1 MMEARLQVQLGKL
14 ESALR
19 RARLWRRVAW
29 CWIGATVLCVALV
42 LVHRATGWN
51 SRMVWALPLGLGV
64 LAALIVSVIEKNRPR
79 DFRGLAL
86 ALEAEHPELHPLLTT
101 AIEQQPDRETDEF
114 HFLQRRL
121 INEVV
126 THRHQRLWS
135 DESQRKLFY
144 AMFVQAGALVVFL
157 AVLFVSQV
165 FAGARHRPNFAP
177 QLSSDEVEVTPG
189 DTKVER
195 GTGLVISARFGGK
208 PPPEA
213 TLVLVTASGKTKSLP
228 LERHLADPV
237 FGASLLEVDENGL
250 YRVEYGTKKTRDFK
264 ITVFDYPALSRANAA
279 LEYPS
284 YTGLTNRTIPDTLR
298 VTAVEGTH
306 LTYTLELNKPVAR
319 ARLVAKDGG
328 SLPLAVQTN
337 AVALLNGYRLTN
349 SARYSLE
356 LVDADGRTN
365 KLQSDFSIQVLTN
378 RTPDVKIA
386 FPRGDQRV
394 SPLEEMQLQAS
405 ASDDFGVIKYGVGFG
420 VAGQDPKFVE
430 LGGAL
435 RANEKRQFTNMV
447 SMEKLGVDVDQVVS
461 YFAWADDYGPD
472 GEVRRTF
479 SDMYFAEVRPFD
491 EIFRADQSGESENG
505 QNQRQPGQQGGGNQ
519 NTRLA
524 ELQKEIVI
532 ATWKLQR
539 DQHGPSKKGGSYE

>member
-1 MMEARLQVQLGKL
+1 MQLGRL
-14 ESALR
+14 ESVLR
-19 RARLWRRVAW
+19 RARLWRRLAW
-29 CWIGATVLCVALV
+29 CWIAATVLCLLLFV
-42 LVHRATGWN
+42 VHRAMGWN
-51 SRMVWALPLGLGV
+51 SRLVWTLPLGFSA
-64 LAALIVSVIEKNRPR
+64 LAALIVSVAEQSRPQ
-79 DFRGLAL
+79 DFRGLAR

-101 AIEQQPDRETDEF
+101 AIEQQPDRETGEF

-126 THRHQRLWS
+126 THRHQRLWN
-135 DESQRKLFY
+135 EETQRKLFS
-144 AMFVQAGALVVFL
+144 AVFAQTGALVVFL
-157 AVLFVSQV
+157 AVLFVSYA
-165 FAGARHRPNFAP
+165 FAGGRPSRAAKT
-177 QLSSDEVEVTPG
+177 SSTNSEEVTVNPG

-208 PPPEA
+208 PPPDA
-213 TLVLVTASGKTKSLP
+213 TLVLVTASGKTKRLA
-228 LERHLADPV
+228 LERHLTDPV
-237 FGASLLEVDENGL
+237 FGASLLEVDEDGL
-250 YRVEYGTKKTRDFK
+250 YRVEYGPKKTRDFK

-306 LTYTLELNKPVAR
+306 LTYTLELNKPVTR
-319 ARLVAKDGG
+319 ARLVAKDGA
-328 SLPLAVQTN
+328 SLPLVVQTN
-337 AVALLNGYRLTN
+337 AVAMLNAFRLMN
-349 SARYSLE
+349 SGRYSLE
-356 LVDADGRTN
+356 LVDSEGRTN
-365 KLQSDFSIQVLTN
+365 RTQSDFSIQVLTN
-378 RTPDVKIA
+378 RAPDVKIA

-405 ASDDFGVIKYGVGFG
+405 AADDFGVLKYGVGFG
-420 VAGQDPKFVE
+420 VAGKDPKFVE

-435 RANEKRQFTNMV
+435 RANEKRQFTNMI

-491 EIFRADQSGESENG
+491 EIFRADQSGESENS
-505 QNQRQPGQQGGGNQ
+505 QNQRQQGQQGGGGNQ

-539 DQHGPSKKGGSYE
+539 DKYTAPKK

>member
-1 MMEARLQVQLGKL
+1 MMEARLQMQLGGL
-14 ESALR
+14 EAAHR
-19 RARLWRRVAW
+19 RARLWRRLAW
-29 CWIGATVLCVALV
+29 CWIGATILCMALV
-42 LVHRATGWN
+42 VVHRATGWN
-51 SRMVWALPLGLGV
+51 SRMVWTLPLGLGA
-64 LAALIVSVIEKNRPR
+64 LAALIVSVVEQSRR
-79 DFRGLAL
+79 QDFRALAL
-86 ALEAEHPELHPLLTT
+86 SLEAEHPELHPLLTT
-101 AIEQQPDRETDEF
+101 AIEQQPDRETGEF

-121 INEVV
+121 INEVI
-126 THRHQRLWS
+126 THRHQRLWAE
-135 DESQRKLFY
+135 ESQKKLFS
-144 AMFVQAGALVVFL
+144 AMFAQTGALVVFL
-157 AVLFVSQV
+157 AVLFVSHV
-165 FAGARHRPNFAP
+165 FAGGHHRGNVTP
-177 QLSSDEVEVTPG
+177 QLSADQVEVTPG

-208 PPPEA
+208 PPPDA
-213 TLVLVTASGKTKSLP
+213 TLVLVTASGKTKRLP

-250 YRVEYGTKKTRDFK
+250 YRVEYEAKKTRDFK

-279 LEYPS
+279 LVYPS
-284 YTGLTNRTIPDTLR
+284 YTGLTNRMIPDTLR

-306 LTYTLELNKPVAR
+306 LTYTFELNKPVTR

-328 SLPLAVQTN
+328 ASLSLAVQTN
-337 AVALLNGYRLTN
+337 AVAMLSGFKLTN
-349 SARYSLE
+349 SGRYSLE
-356 LVDADGRTN
+356 LVDSEGRTN
-365 KLQSDFSIQVLTN
+365 RTQSDFSIQVLTN
-378 RTPDVKIA
+378 RAPDVKIA

-394 SPLEEMQLQAS
+394 SPLEELQLQAS
-405 ASDDFGVIKYGVGFG
+405 ASDDFGVLKYGVGFG
-420 VAGQDPKFVE
+420 IAGQDPKFVE

-435 RANEKRQFTNMV
+435 RANEKRQFTNMI

-491 EIFRADQSGESENG
+491 EIFRADQSGESA
-505 QNQRQPGQQGGGNQ
+505 QNQRQPGQQGGGGNQ

-539 DQHGPSKKGGSYE
+539 DQPGPPTK

>member
-14 ESALR
+14 ETALR
-19 RARLWRRVAW
+19 RARLWRRLAW

-42 LVHRATGWN
+42 VVHRATGWN
-51 SRMVWALPLGLGV
+51 SRLVWALPLGLGV
-64 LAALIVSVIEKNRPR
+64 LAALIVSVVEQSRPR
-79 DFRGLAL
+79 DFRALAL
-86 ALEAEHPELHPLLTT
+86 ALAAEHPELHPLLTT
-101 AIEQQPDRETDEF
+101 AIEQQPDRDSGEF

-126 THRHQRLWS
+126 THRHQRLWHE
-135 DESQRKLFY
+135 ESQRKLFS
-144 AMFVQAGALVVFL
+144 AMFVQTGALVVFL
-157 AVLFVSQV
+157 AVLFISHV
-165 FAGARHRPNFAP
+165 FAGGRHTRKTTP
-177 QLSSDEVEVTPG
+177 QLSADQVEVTPG

-208 PPPEA
+208 PPPDA
-213 TLVLVTASGKTKSLP
+213 TLVLVTASGKTKRLP

-237 FGASLLEVDENGL
+237 FGASLLEVDEDGL
-250 YRVEYGTKKTRDFK
+250 YRVEYETKKTRDFK

-298 VTAVEGTH
+298 VTAVEGAH

-328 SLPLAVQTN
+328 ASLALVVQTN
-337 AVALLNGYRLTN
+337 AMAMLNGFKLTN
-349 SARYSLE
+349 SGRYSLE

-378 RTPDVKIA
+378 RAPDVKIA

-405 ASDDFGVIKYGVGFG
+405 ASDDFGVLKYGVGFG
-420 VAGQDPKFVE
+420 IAGQDPKFVE
-430 LGGAL
+430 LGGTL
-435 RANEKRQFTNMV
+435 RANEKRQFTNMI

-491 EIFRADQSGESENG
+491 EIFRADQSGESENA
-505 QNQRQPGQQGGGNQ
+505 QNQRQQGQQGGNQ

-539 DQHGPSKKGGSYE
+539 DQPGPPKK

>member
-1 MMEARLQVQLGKL
+1 MDPRLQMQLGRL

-19 RARLWRRVAW
+19 RARLWRRLAW
-29 CWIGATVLCVALV
+29 CWIGATVLCLV
-42 LVHRATGWN
+42 LVAAHGTTGGN
-51 SRMVWALPLGLGV
+51 SRLIWTLPLGLGA
-64 LAALIVSVIEKNRPR
+64 LAAFFVSVIEQSRPR
-79 DFRGLAL
+79 DFRVLARS
-86 ALEAEHPELHPLLTT
+86 LEAEHPELHPLLTT
-101 AIEQQPDRETDEF
+101 AIEQQPDRETGEF

-135 DESQRKLFY
+135 DEAQKKLFS
-144 AMFVQAGALVVFL
+144 AVFVQTGALVVFL

-165 FAGARHRPNFAP
+165 FVHGRHAAAITAP
-177 QLSSDEVEVTPG
+177 ASSEEVTVTPG

-208 PPPEA
+208 PPPDA
-213 TLVLVTASGKTKSLP
+213 TLVLVTASGKTKRLP

-237 FGASLLEVDENGL
+237 FGASLLEVDEDGL
-250 YRVEYGTKKTRDFK
+250 YRVEYGRKKTRDFK
-264 ITVFDYPALSRANAA
+264 ISVFDYPALSKANAA

-284 YTGLTNRTIPDTLR
+284 YTGLTNRVIPDTLR

-306 LTYTLELNKPVAR
+306 LTYTLELNKLVVR
-319 ARLVAKDGG
+319 ARLVAKDGSAL
-328 SLPLAVQTN
+328 SLVPQTN
-337 AVALLNGYRLTN
+337 AVAMLTGFKLTN

-356 LVDADGRTN
+356 LVDSEGRTN
-365 KLQSDFSIQVLTN
+365 KMPSDFVLQVLTN
-378 RTPDVKIA
+378 RAPDVKIA

-394 SPLEEMQLQAS
+394 SPLEEVQLQAT
-405 ASDDFGVIKYGVGFG
+405 ASDDFGILKYGVGFG
-420 VAGQDPKFVE
+420 IAGQDPQFVE
-430 LGGAL
+430 LGEAL
-435 RANEKRQFTNMV
+435 RANEKRQFTNMI

-491 EIFRADQSGESENG
+491 EIFRADQSGESESA
-505 QNQRQPGQQGGGNQ
+505 QNQRQQGQQGGGNQ

-539 DQHGPSKKGGSYE
+539 DKQGPPKK